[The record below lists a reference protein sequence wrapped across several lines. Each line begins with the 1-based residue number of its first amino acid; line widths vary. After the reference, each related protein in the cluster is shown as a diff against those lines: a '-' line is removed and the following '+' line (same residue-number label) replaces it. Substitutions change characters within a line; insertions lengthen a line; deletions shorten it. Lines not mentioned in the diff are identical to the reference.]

1 MSALSFASILTDQKD
16 VEQVVIQKWFN
27 LTPIDLFWFEFND
40 ILWRIAR
47 IYFEVFLLWRN
58 NVYSVRYLI
67 DLIQLRLEVSK
78 SRNGRKQNHYNTY

>member
-1 MSALSFASILTDQKD
+1 LSALSFASILTDQKD

-47 IYFEVFLLWRN
+47 IYFELFLLWRN
-58 NVYSVRYLI
+58 NVYSV
-67 DLIQLRLEVSK
+67 
-78 SRNGRKQNHYNTY
+78 